1 MQRDKMTLSLCT
13 PRRVLVR
20 ATDSPDRPLGLQQPH
35 LDDSAGVSLHFFHHT
50 SPLREGIELWGFLS
64 EGRDR
69 TARWIDI
76 TAAWERERL
85 RADLLQRP
93 PARQRCTISEITPV
107 PRSFASGLL
116 AFASFRPPCPPN
128 PAWRLQALTPVRST
142 LCLCPLAGLVGE
154 CGGVSVANAK
164 STRHSSAR

>member
-1 MQRDKMTLSLCT
+1 MQHDKMTFSLCT

-50 SPLREGIELWGFLS
+50 SPLRDGIELWGFLS

-76 TAAWERERL
+76 TAAWEREREIAC
-85 RADLLQRP
+85 RSFAAPARP
-93 PARQRCTISEITPV
+93 PA
-107 PRSFASGLL
+107 L
-116 AFASFRPPCPPN
+116 
-128 PAWRLQALTPVRST
+128 
-142 LCLCPLAGLVGE
+142 
-154 CGGVSVANAK
+154 
-164 STRHSSAR
+164 HD